1 MDINVVIL
9 FLESKLD
16 CQLWEDLQ
24 ADYKSVKKLCQDIR
38 KEMEI
43 LVFPGTGENLHIL

>member
-1 MDINVVIL
+1 MYIVS

-16 CQLWEDLQ
+16 CQLWEELQ

-38 KEMEI
+38 KEMKSI
-43 LVFPGTGENLHIL
+43 GLPSLHNLL